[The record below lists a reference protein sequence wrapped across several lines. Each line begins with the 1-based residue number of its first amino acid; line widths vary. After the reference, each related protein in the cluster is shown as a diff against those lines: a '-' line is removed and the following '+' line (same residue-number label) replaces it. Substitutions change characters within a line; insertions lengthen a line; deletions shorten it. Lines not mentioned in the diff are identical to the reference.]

1 MNAPARRVAVLVEVD
16 HVMAVRLERD
26 VDQVIEED
34 LAVDGIQGVTHT
46 RFVIAEI
53 PVHVV
58 QRVRHGIDGV
68 NHEAELRVL
77 HVLER

>member
-1 MNAPARRVAVLVEVD
+1 
-16 HVMAVRLERD
+16 MAVRLERD

-34 LAVDGIQGVTHT
+34 LPVDGIQGVTHT
-46 RFVIAEI
+46 RFVLAEI
-53 PVHVV
+53 VVHVI
-58 QRVRHGIDGV
+58 QCVRHGIDRV